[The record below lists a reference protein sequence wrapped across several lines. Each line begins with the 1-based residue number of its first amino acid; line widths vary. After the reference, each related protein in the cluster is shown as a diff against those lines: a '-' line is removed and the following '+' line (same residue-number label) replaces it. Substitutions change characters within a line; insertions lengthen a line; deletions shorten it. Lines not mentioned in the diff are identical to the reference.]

1 MISSSDHYYSTAVNP
16 TTCNFCLVRGLDGV
30 EQCNSELSQ
39 VPCSYGE
46 FPNIGTT
53 HCYTVVGRIASLDAP
68 EIIHTGI
75 ARGCINCTGYHCVV
89 LFCFVF
95 FSLRMED
102 IRRLFQLTLQDKDLF
117 PIKKVQYFFP
127 DVVQEWTSHMF
138 IVFTNLS
145 LTHLRIY
152 YFRNQNIES
161 EEQSRTR
168 DTFLKD

>member
-1 MISSSDHYYSTAVNP
+1 
-16 TTCNFCLVRGLDGV
+16 
-30 EQCNSELSQ
+30 
-39 VPCSYGE
+39 
-46 FPNIGTT
+46 
-53 HCYTVVGRIASLDAP
+53 
-68 EIIHTGI
+68 
-75 ARGCINCTGYHCVV
+75 
-89 LFCFVF
+89 
-95 FSLRMED
+95 MED

-161 EEQSRTR
+161 EEQSRTG